1 MSLTSVEDKIGKLES
16 ELIHE
21 VPLVENRIP
30 LIQEL
35 LKTKQE
41 SSEDIPIPSVLV
53 EEDWSQDDVVNSE
66 HFLRNVIKTAKDSDA
81 AGWRELLDSCT
92 EQQGIMLEEFTSG
105 EKIENISEKFDFGSS
120 RGTRQELAEL
130 EKAETRQ
137 VSFPLVDSNLGL
149 STEQVNTYNANGGG
163 GQQGQAQPL
172 APQPQFHAMHKE
184 VDVQLFEDPA
194 HQKKIL
200 VWKNVLRYGIQL
212 LMLVQ
217 GIC

>member
-16 ELIHE
+16 ELIHK

-66 HFLRNVIKTAKDSDA
+66 HFLRNVIKTVKDSDA

-92 EQQGIMLEEFTSG
+92 EQQGKMLEEFTSG
-105 EKIENISEKFDFGSS
+105 EKIENIFEKFDFGSS

-130 EKAETRQ
+130 EKAKTLE

-149 STEQVNTYNANGGG
+149 FTEQVNTYNANGGG
-163 GQQGQAQPL
+163 AQL
-172 APQPQFHAMHKE
+172 APQPQFHAIQKQ
-184 VDVQLFEDPA
+184 VDVQLFEDAA
-194 HQKKIL
+194 HKKKLL
-200 VWKNVLRYGIQL
+200 VWKNILRYEIQL